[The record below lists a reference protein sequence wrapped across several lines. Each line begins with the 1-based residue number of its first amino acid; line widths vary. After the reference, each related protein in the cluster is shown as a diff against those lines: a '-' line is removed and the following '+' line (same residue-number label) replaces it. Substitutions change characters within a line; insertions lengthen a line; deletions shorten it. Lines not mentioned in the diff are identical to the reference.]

1 MTIQQIQEDLIAD
14 FEFLEDNA
22 HRNEYLI
29 ELGKKLPPMPETDK
43 IEDNIIK
50 GCQSKVWLTAE
61 YQNGIITY
69 HADSDAL
76 IVKGIAALLLK
87 VFSGH
92 EPRAI
97 INADLTFIEKINL
110 QGMLS
115 MTRANGLSS
124 MIKQIRFYAIAFAN
138 AS

>member
-22 HRNEYLI
+22 QRNEYLI
-29 ELGKKLPPMPETDK
+29 ELGKKLLPMNETDK
-43 IEDNIIK
+43 TEENIIK

-124 MIKQIRFYAIAFAN
+124 MIKQIRFYAIAFSN
-138 AS
+138 V